1 MYTLK
6 NPIKLDVPCFYFGN
20 NSIYLFSKSIVGWYF
35 NVYLLSNSFGVCST
49 LTLLHDMNEFKF
61 SLDKVST
68 FNIFQSICIL
78 HGLKNEPTLK
88 TRANWE
94 KLKAFDLESSL
105 LSFSVQSPPYMIKQP
120 PTDEVL
126 FKVKARADEND
137 KPFVI
142 ECEAEGEPA
151 PT

>member
-1 MYTLK
+1 MDWKMSQNQNQNQSQLK
-6 NPIKLDVPCFYFGN
+6 KKNFKKSFCLECSYELMQKYF
-20 NSIYLFSKSIVGWYF
+20 
-35 NVYLLSNSFGVCST
+35 
-49 LTLLHDMNEFKF
+49 
-61 SLDKVST
+61 
-68 FNIFQSICIL
+68 
-78 HGLKNEPTLK
+78 
-88 TRANWE
+88 
-94 KLKAFDLESSL
+94 
-105 LSFSVQSPPYMIKQP
+105 FSVQSPPYMIKQP

>member
-1 MYTLK
+1 M
-6 NPIKLDVPCFYFGN
+6 IEMIG
-20 NSIYLFSKSIVGWYF
+20 F
-35 NVYLLSNSFGVCST
+35 N
-49 LTLLHDMNEFKF
+49 F
-61 SLDKVST
+61 SLHKVST
-68 FNIFQSICIL
+68 ANIFQSICIL
-78 HGLKNEPTLK
+78 HGLKDDPTLK

-94 KLKAFDLESSL
+94 NLKVFDLKSSL

>member
-1 MYTLK
+1 MSQNQNLNQSQLKKTLK
-6 NPIKLDVPCFYFGN
+6 NFFFFLMFFRV
-20 NSIYLFSKSIVGWYF
+20 
-35 NVYLLSNSFGVCST
+35 NV
-49 LTLLHDMNEFKF
+49 K
-61 SLDKVST
+61 
-68 FNIFQSICIL
+68 IF
-78 HGLKNEPTLK
+78 
-88 TRANWE
+88 
-94 KLKAFDLESSL
+94 
-105 LSFSVQSPPYMIKQP
+105 FSVQSPPYMIKQP

>member
-1 MYTLK
+1 MFFR
-6 NPIKLDVPCFYFGN
+6 V
-20 NSIYLFSKSIVGWYF
+20 
-35 NVYLLSNSFGVCST
+35 NV
-49 LTLLHDMNEFKF
+49 K
-61 SLDKVST
+61 
-68 FNIFQSICIL
+68 IF
-78 HGLKNEPTLK
+78 
-88 TRANWE
+88 
-94 KLKAFDLESSL
+94 
-105 LSFSVQSPPYMIKQP
+105 FSVQSPPYMIKQP